1 MTIKNLAIAPALLVL
16 AVALTAC
23 SGGDTPAE
31 HSAADRAE
39 GHSSSSA
46 GLPAGHIAAGEKL
59 AGTKGAS
66 GQSCVDCHGAEG
78 NAPIDE
84 TYPKLAG
91 QYYDYIAHS
100 LQAYRSGDREHAL
113 MSGQAKELTDQQ
125 IADLAAYFG
134 SRNSNLRDLK
144 GAH

>member
-1 MTIKNLAIAPALLVL
+1 MTNKFLAIALLASL
-16 AVALTAC
+16 AAAGC
-23 SGGDTPAE
+23 SQSDTPAE

-46 GLPAGHIAAGEKL
+46 GLPAGHIAVGEKL
-59 AGTKGAS
+59 AQTKGKAT

-100 LQAYRSGDREHAL
+100 LQAYRSGDREHPL
-113 MSGQAKELTDQQ
+113 MSSQAKELTDQQ

-134 SRNSNLRDLK
+134 SRKSNLRDLH
-144 GAH
+144 GAHN

>member
-1 MTIKNLAIAPALLVL
+1 MSRSSILAAALAFAFVL
-16 AVALTAC
+16 AGC
-23 SGGDTPAE
+23 SGSDTPA
-31 HSAADRAE
+31 
-39 GHSSSSA
+39 GHSSSDRVEGHTTSSA
-46 GLPAGHIAAGEKL
+46 GLPEGHVDAGEQL
-59 AGTKGAS
+59 AHAKGKAT

-100 LQAYRSGDREHAL
+100 LQAYRSGDRDHAL
-113 MSGQAKELTDQQ
+113 MSSQARDLTDQQ

-134 SRNSNLRDLK
+134 SRQSNLRDLH
-144 GAH
+144 GVHD